1 MLYYEMVYSFNDFP
15 HQIRRIARYFPD
27 TMCFN
32 RTFKKR
38 PNFYPKSE
46 MQLTALVRENTF
58 SNFELFGQI
67 QLFLFA

>member
-1 MLYYEMVYSFNDFP
+1 MVYSFNDFP

-32 RTFKKR
+32 RTLNKR

-46 MQLTALVRENTF
+46 LQLTAPISKKTV
-58 SNFELFGQI
+58 SSFELFGQI
-67 QLFLFA
+67 KLFC